1 VVQRWFCAAWMP
13 MINLIPLFELSGGLG
28 QCPLLLHN
36 LENNIPLGAVDMAR
50 VLFING
56 GSEGHINPTIG
67 VVQELISRGEEVV
80 YFTIEA
86 FRERMEKTG
95 ATVRTFDGQK
105 FIQAFISGGRNY
117 LLERVNGLLHTAD
130 IVIPSVL
137 EQIKGEQFD
146 YIIHDSMFGCGRLLA
161 QILKLPAISSC
172 TTFVQTKASFDNML
186 EQLSEIP
193 AEIVKPIQDEYQSLT
208 EKVKEKYGVEIH
220 SPYEVFCNPA
230 PLTIVY
236 TTREFQPFGEAFDQ
250 TYKFVGPSISS
261 RLTKENFELTAIMG
275 KSPIYIS
282 LGTVINQSIDF
293 YKLCLKAL
301 GNTDHTVVMSIG
313 NKVRISDLGEIP
325 KNFIVKSYVP
335 QTDVLKFAKLFITH
349 GGMNSTSEGLYYGVP
364 LIVIPQSAD
373 QPIIAGQV
381 ANIGAGITLQMQS
394 LTANQLRETVE
405 HVLNHPSFNIA
416 VANIRESFQ
425 RSGGYHQAVDKIFEF
440 KSQYHI

>member
-1 VVQRWFCAAWMP
+1 
-13 MINLIPLFELSGGLG
+13 
-28 QCPLLLHN
+28 
-36 LENNIPLGAVDMAR
+36 MAR

-86 FRERMEKTG
+86 FRERIEKTG

-105 FIQAFISGGRNY
+105 FIKAFLSGGRNY
-117 LLERVNGLLHTAD
+117 LLERINGLLHTAD

-137 EQIKGEQFD
+137 EQIKGEHFD

-161 QILKLPAISSC
+161 QILKLPAINSC
-172 TTFVQTKASFDNML
+172 TSFAQTKASFDKML
-186 EQLSEIP
+186 EQLSKEIP
-193 AEIVKPIQDEYQSLT
+193 AEIVNPLYGEFQRLT
-208 EKVKEKYGVEIH
+208 DMVKEKYDVEIH

-236 TTREFQPFGEAFDQ
+236 TTREFQPFGETFDQ

-261 RLTKENFELTAIMG
+261 RSMEENFDLTAIKG

-282 LGTVINQSIDF
+282 LGTVFNQAMDF
-293 YKLCLKAL
+293 YKLCFKAF

-313 NKVRISDLGEIP
+313 KQNQISDLGEIP
-325 KNFIVKSYVP
+325 KNFIVKNYVP
-335 QTDVLKFAKLFITH
+335 QTEVLKYSKLFITH
-349 GGMNSTSEGLYYGVP
+349 GGMNSTNEGLYYGVP

-381 ANIGAGITLQMQS
+381 ANIGAGIKLQMQS
-394 LTANQLRETVE
+394 LTANQLREAAD
-405 HVLNHPSFNIA
+405 HVLNHPSFHQA

-425 RSGGYHQAVDKIFEF
+425 KSGGYHQAVGEIFEF
-440 KSQYHI
+440 KSQYGI